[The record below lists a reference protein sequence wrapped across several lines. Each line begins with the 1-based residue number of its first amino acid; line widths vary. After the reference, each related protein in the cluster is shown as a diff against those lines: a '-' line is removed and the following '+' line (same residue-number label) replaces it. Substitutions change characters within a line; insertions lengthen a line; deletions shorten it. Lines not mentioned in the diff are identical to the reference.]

1 MLDEGRQD
9 ANQEEA
15 NDKDHDLDSSDWQQ
29 YRLMPVGTER
39 LPEPRAHV
47 LSASCNEAA
56 AIRGYCAAAV
66 QGAFASITRCKATI
80 VVLQSNEFKMRLSG
94 AKAKASET
102 SFLPIRILA
111 YSSKD
116 CSDYI
121 Y

>member
-1 MLDEGRQD
+1 M
-9 ANQEEA
+9 
-15 NDKDHDLDSSDWQQ
+15 
-29 YRLMPVGTER
+29 
-39 LPEPRAHV
+39 
-47 LSASCNEAA
+47 
-56 AIRGYCAAAV
+56 